1 MKKNKFVSHFARKK
15 KSTKKKVFLK
25 QQFQL
30 KKYKFTHKKINK
42 RRKRKFNIF
51 FFSFL
56 FKLKYKFLVKKLK
69 KFFII
74 SIIKFFE
81 YRSFIKIFF
90 LIIKFHGILK
100 TADMFSEAIIIQLL
114 RKKKITDIIRSC
126 IYFLTRYYVKKR
138 IGGYHILFSGRFTRK
153 DRAMF
158 R

>member
-1 MKKNKFVSHFARKK
+1 
-15 KSTKKKVFLK
+15 
-25 QQFQL
+25 
-30 KKYKFTHKKINK
+30 
-42 RRKRKFNIF
+42 
-51 FFSFL
+51 
-56 FKLKYKFLVKKLK
+56 LKYKFLVKKLK

-158 R
+158 RWHKKGKYTRSNRIVFIDYSNKRVALKYSSCAFKISFFKYFQKNIESKL